1 MTTISEAENI
11 QCSYHIIFIRRIA
24 FIRFLH
30 RRNCSRDTKNVI
42 ALCERTL
49 YKFNAL
55 SMRYLSLNLTFELE
69 YRQLI

>member
-11 QCSYHIIFIRRIA
+11 QCSYHIIFIRRIV

-42 ALCERTL
+42 ALCERSFKTVIQVQC
-49 YKFNAL
+49 FVDEI
-55 SMRYLSLNLTFELE
+55 FEFDFE
-69 YRQLI
+69 FDI